1 MFFAGLRPGEARGAR
16 WENYDGK
23 TLSVKQSVWRKHTT
37 DPKTASA
44 KKPVPVIEPLRELLA
59 ELREA
64 EGNPANGPILRGV
77 KLSKDGKPKPLNLN
91 ALACAIRAALL
102 NRENYRNGQ
111 AKDWK
116 PLEWHGYYSLRRGLA
131 THLNTI
137 THDPMAA
144 KGLLRH
150 SSVNTT
156 LIHYIKEVP
165 EVTANGMAQVEQL
178 FSRLDSGEQAVQ

>member
-44 KKPVPVIEPLRELLA
+44 KKPVPVIQPLRELLA
-59 ELREA
+59 QLRKA
-64 EGNPANGPILRGV
+64 EGNPANGPILRGL

-91 ALACAIRAALL
+91 ALARVIRAALL

-116 PLEWHGYYSLRRGLA
+116 PVEWHGYFAPSRHR
-131 THLNTI
+131 N
-137 THDPMAA
+137 AA
-144 KGLLRH
+144 KHDDPRFYGSQGAVRIPAQHNL
-150 SSVNTT
+150 N
-156 LIHYIKEVP
+156 HYIRTCQK
-165 EVTANGMAQVEQL
+165 
-178 FSRLDSGEQAVQ
+178 